1 MLSRSGC
8 AARLVLVAAASGVK
22 IRGTGPEPPPSLAMG
37 LIAVQAA
44 ISIALVV
51 SFASFAF
58 FRRALAV
65 LGRACRASL
74 NPYAVLACADQRRAA
89 AGGLAD
95 FLAASQASRNLGLA
109 SASSSE
115 LMRILSA
122 ATMASR
128 SSHFEEKEFFLI

>member
-22 IRGTGPEPPPSLAMG
+22 IRGTEPEPPPSLAMG

-44 ISIALVV
+44 ILIALVV

-65 LGRACRASL
+65 LGRACRVSL
-74 NPYAVLACADQRRAA
+74 NPYAVLACAD
-89 AGGLAD
+89 
-95 FLAASQASRNLGLA
+95 
-109 SASSSE
+109 
-115 LMRILSA
+115 
-122 ATMASR
+122 
-128 SSHFEEKEFFLI
+128 